1 MDDRTLQ
8 EFKKLRNIKEIIDYI
23 RPYYPDLNVAEFKIE
38 TIEKALY
45 HIYIKLIG
53 RILLFSPQNMRSFLK
68 IFLSKYEITN
78 IKHLIIGSIVGL
90 SKEEKL
96 NNINFIVEEYLDNT
110 EFIKKL
116 SQISNPSE
124 IQLYMKGTN
133 YNKAVREGLLYFKN
147 NNEIFV
153 LGSFLDRI
161 YYENLMKQKRFSN
174 KKERDIINTYIDWII
189 EIYNLKMIYRGIKN
203 KIDKKL
209 LAQFL
214 VKNYLF
220 FNAGKIQKLLNQA
233 NIEEFFNLLQEY
245 LNEMDQLKD
254 IRKIVILNKE
264 HFNWS
269 LEGLYQQYYFKK
281 LKIEVGNIEN
291 ITIFRIME
299 LLIKKEKEISF
310 DIIPH
315 VINILHGKYE
325 LLDK

>member
-23 RPYYPDLNVAEFKIE
+23 RPYYPDLNVDGFKIK

-96 NNINFIVEEYLDNT
+96 NNVNFIVEEYLDNT

-220 FNAGKIQKLLNQA
+220 FNNEKIKNLLNQ
-233 NIEEFFNLLQEY
+233 NSISEFFNLLQEY
-245 LNEMDQLKD
+245 LKKLEQIKD
-254 IRKIVILNKE
+254 ISKSVIIQQE
-264 HFNWS
+264 HFIWS
-269 LEGLYQQYYFKK
+269 LEGLYQEYFFKK
-281 LKIEVGNIEN
+281 FKIIIEDIDK

-299 LLIKKEKEISF
+299 LLIKKEKEIKF
-310 DIIPH
+310 DIIPYI
-315 VINILHGKYE
+315 VEVLHEKYE
-325 LLDK
+325 LLNK